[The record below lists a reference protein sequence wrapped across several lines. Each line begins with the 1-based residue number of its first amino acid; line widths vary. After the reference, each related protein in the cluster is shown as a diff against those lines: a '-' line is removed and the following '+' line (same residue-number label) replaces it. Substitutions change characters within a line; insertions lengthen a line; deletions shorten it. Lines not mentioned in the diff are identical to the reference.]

1 MLHDTAHDTIPR
13 ADAPRPGS
21 HDTALRTGALV
32 RHNMMLMLREPG
44 PMVSRLAMP
53 LVAVVVFEPLYRAAM
68 PGGKSAGVGQAVT
81 GMLVLFS
88 LLALSIV
95 GQSIL
100 LERSWHTWDRLRTTS
115 LRPAELL
122 VGKAVPT
129 LAVLLTQEVL
139 VLGFG
144 TVVLGMRVADVGLLA
159 LAVLVWSTTLL
170 CVGTALGT
178 LLRSQ
183 AEFSAVQDIGSFV
196 FTSLGGALVPLA
208 AMPGWARHLAPVSP
222 AYWAMSALRGAVT
235 GETTQ
240 VWRAIVVLL
249 AVAAVAACLAG
260 WRINRGWG
268 RSALL

>member
-1 MLHDTAHDTIPR
+1 MPHDVSHPPN
-13 ADAPRPGS
+13 DAL
-21 HDTALRTGALV
+21 LRTGALA
-32 RHNMMLMLREPG
+32 RHNAMLMLREPG
-44 PMVSRLAMP
+44 PMLSRLLMP

-68 PGGKSAGVGQAVT
+68 AGGRAAGVGQAVT

-95 GQSIL
+95 GTSIL
-100 LERSWHTWDRLRTTS
+100 TERSWHTWDRLRTTP
-115 LRPAELL
+115 LRPSELL
-122 VGKAVPT
+122 IGKAVPT
-129 LAVLLTQEVL
+129 LVVLLAQEVL

-144 TVVLGMRVADVGLLA
+144 VAVLGMRVADVGLLA

-208 AMPGWARHLAPVSP
+208 AMPGWARHIAPVSP
-222 AYWAMSALRGAVT
+222 AYWAMSALRGAVF
-235 GETTQ
+235 GDAGQ
-240 VWRAIVVLL
+240 VWRAVVVLL
-249 AVAAVAACLAG
+249 GVALVAAGLAA

-268 RSALL
+268 RSKLL